1 MKKLIL
7 LTLVATSAALLTGC
21 KEEAKSESW
30 YKQDEHKQETY
41 QVYKK
46 CLETGEDSD
55 NCQNARRG
63 AITFAQL
70 GDDETKALFKPLMRR

>member
-1 MKKLIL
+1 MKKIIL
-7 LTLVATSAALLTGC
+7 LALATSVVLLVGC
-21 KEEAKSESW
+21 TEEVKSERW
-30 YKQDEHKQETY
+30 YKEHPKETY

-46 CLETGEDSD
+46 CLDTGEHSE

-70 GDDETKALFKPLMRR
+70 GDDETKALFDPLMKR